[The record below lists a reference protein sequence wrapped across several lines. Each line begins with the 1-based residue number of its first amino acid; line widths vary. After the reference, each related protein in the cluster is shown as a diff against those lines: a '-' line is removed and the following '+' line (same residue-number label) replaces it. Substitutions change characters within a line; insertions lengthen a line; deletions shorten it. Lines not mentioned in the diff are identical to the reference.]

1 MSDTAKN
8 LVTEPVKKAAP
19 VQPKQPAVDW
29 KKEYESL
36 KRKLDVMKEDKKADE
51 SAIYDKQKETRI
63 VKGVFRF
70 FDNKG
75 GVLKWAD
82 RFPWKGA
89 TIKRYEV
96 RDNETVSLPFYVAR
110 RLMNKGK
117 VPVFTVTRDSDRKPV
132 QRIKE
137 YRRRFEFFPFDEEL
151 LKLQRPDLAE
161 VERPSLITSL

>member
-70 FDNKG
+70 IDNKG
-75 GVLKWAD
+75 CVL
-82 RFPWKGA
+82 
-89 TIKRYEV
+89 
-96 RDNETVSLPFYVAR
+96 
-110 RLMNKGK
+110 
-117 VPVFTVTRDSDRKPV
+117 
-132 QRIKE
+132 
-137 YRRRFEFFPFDEEL
+137 
-151 LKLQRPDLAE
+151 
-161 VERPSLITSL
+161 